1 MQRIHIVDGP
11 RSALYAAAS
20 LTVLQGSSLAGA
32 HSDTVYW
39 MGLVSTNTRPLSY
52 QPAKKSACC
61 GLVLGDPVLS
71 FVMEESEKRV
81 RARAREQKRGR
92 ETDKET
98 RGERQRR

>member
-39 MGLVSTNTRPLSY
+39 MGLVSTEHTPTILS
-52 QPAKKSACC
+52 ARK
-61 GLVLGDPVLS
+61 
-71 FVMEESEKRV
+71 EKRV
-81 RARAREQKRGR
+81 LRSGAW
-92 ETDKET
+92 
-98 RGERQRR
+98 